1 MIGKKKRFRVL
12 QRCGFKCQY
21 CGRHATVA
29 PIEIDHVIPRSLGGS
44 DDDANLV
51 AACSDCNQGKGSDV
65 AMRAEEVELED
76 GTFATLYPNYAIRS
90 AMRELGLWD

>member
-21 CGRHATVA
+21 CGRSSSEA
-29 PIEIDHVIPRSLGGS
+29 PIEIDHVVPRILGGS
-44 DDDANLV
+44 DDEANLV
-51 AACSDCNQGKGSDV
+51 AACSDCNRGKGDDV
-65 AMRAEEVELED
+65 EMRGEDVEFPD
-76 GTFATLYPNYAIRS
+76 GSVHFLYPDAAIRS